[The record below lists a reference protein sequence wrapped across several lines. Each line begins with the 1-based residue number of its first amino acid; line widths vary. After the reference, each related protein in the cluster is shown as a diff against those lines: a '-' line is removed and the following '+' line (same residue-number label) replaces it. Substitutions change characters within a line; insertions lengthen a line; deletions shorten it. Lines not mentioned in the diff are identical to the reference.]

1 MVIDDVLTAGTAIR
15 EAIDIIKAEGGRIP
29 LSVSSCVKVC

>member
-15 EAIDIIKAEGGRIP
+15 EAIDIIGAEGGKENSHQQ
-29 LSVSSCVKVC
+29 L